1 MRWQIETWRKLYTAK
16 PASWLALPVSARG
29 LGRELL
35 TYCDDKGRLPIGD
48 EAPGPAVSRIIS
60 AHRHELKRIDADIA
74 DLLKDGYLIHD
85 GAMLIIRNF
94 VPAQERSSSAERQR
108 RYRERLRAP
117 PPQPPGD
124 RNALRNGEALRDGN
138 AVTTSDASR
147 SDGSR
152 SRSESPLPPAERGDG
167 EFPDPE
173 PGSVPSSPR
182 GTPRQNGTSPR
193 QTGTNPRASLASR
206 PVEPFADPP
215 PPPPRSAVRDCPPS
229 PPGAVPAALADLF
242 SDVASAP
249 VEPPEEAVQ

>member
-35 TYCDDKGRLPIGD
+35 TYCDDKGRIPIGD

-60 AHRHELKRIDADIA
+60 AHRHELKRVDADVA

-85 GAMLIIRNF
+85 GEALIIRNF
-94 VPAQERSSSAERQR
+94 VPAQERSSSAERQH
-108 RYRERLRAP
+108 RYREKRRGAP
-117 PPQPPGD
+117 PNPPGD
-124 RNALRNGEALRDGN
+124 RNALRNGDASHNGN
-138 AVTTSDASR
+138 GVTTSDAYR

-152 SRSESPLPPAERGDG
+152 DRSGSPQPPAERGAV

-173 PGSVPSSPR
+173 PGSVPSLPG

-193 QTGTNPRASLASR
+193 QTGTNPRSFAASR
-206 PVEPFADPP
+206 PAEPYAEPP
-215 PPPPRSAVRDCPPS
+215 PPPPRSAVRGCPPS
-229 PPGAVPAALADLF
+229 PPGALAALF
-242 SDVASAP
+242 SEVA
-249 VEPPEEAVQ
+249 EPPPDAPGEAVS